1 MTEELDLLKKAWK
14 KDAHVYEQVNEN
26 QIYKMI
32 HKRSSSIVK
41 WILMISIGE
50 LILWA
55 GISLF
60 TIDDNYL
67 KTLEMYH
74 IDTLFKVLTVINY
87 AIVFF
92 FIYVFYK
99 NFRTISTTDTVKKL
113 MSSIIKTR
121 KTVQYY
127 IWYNLAMFALIFIIV
142 VISQI
147 TYDPNINSVLENAK
161 DSNPQAFWIVIGLT
175 YFVLFAVTFGL
186 FWLFYRLIYGFLMRR
201 LYKNYEELK
210 KMDF

>member
-14 KDAHVYEQVNEN
+14 KDAHSYGEVTEK
-26 QIYKMI
+26 QIYAMI

-41 WILMISIGE
+41 WILMISIAE
-50 LILWA
+50 LIVWS
-55 GISLF
+55 GISFLF
-60 TIDDNYL
+60 VDENYL

-74 IDTLFKVLTVINY
+74 IDKLFQVLTFLNY
-87 AIVFF
+87 AVVLVFIF
-92 FIYVFYK
+92 VFYK
-99 NFRTISTTDTVKKL
+99 NFKTISTTDTVKKL

-127 IWYNLAMFALIFIIV
+127 IWYNLTMFAVIFIVV

-147 TYDPNINSVLENAK
+147 TYDPNLNSVIENSK
-161 DSNPQAFWIVIGLT
+161 DLDPQTFWIILGLT
-175 YFVLFAVTFGL
+175 YFVLFAITFGL

-201 LYKNYEELK
+201 LFNNHQELK
-210 KMDF
+210 KIDY